1 MMTFEAPHYLRY
13 AGLLPLLLAA
23 YALSRYYTARTAW
36 PPAPGRRWLTYA
48 RWALPLLVVLALVL
62 ALANPLGAG
71 RGGWVRR
78 ATQLVLVVDVSNSM
92 LTRDVVPDRLT
103 QARLT
108 LGSIVRQLRSEQVG
122 VVVFAGNAQRYLPLT
137 TDYATVGQAC
147 SSITPALLSRQ
158 GSSLAEALTLAA
170 LVFSPDPPGNR
181 VVCILSD
188 GESHARRDQQ
198 VADSLLRAGIHVFAI
213 GVGTAQG
220 GPVWEGV
227 PGSARL
233 RPKLDPQGQPIRS
246 ALDAARLR
254 RLVHEQPA
262 GYQQLDDY
270 EVVATRFVQA
280 AQQLPP
286 PAGARRL
293 AAGQPQFRVCLL
305 VALVLLLVELAL
317 PSILYARPYA
327 QPD

>member
-1 MMTFEAPHYLRY
+1 MIPFEEPHYLRY
-13 AGLLPLLLAA
+13 AVLLPLLLAA
-23 YALSRYYTARTAW
+23 YALSRYYSARTAW
-36 PPAPGRRWLTYA
+36 PPAAGRWWVVSA

-62 ALANPLGAG
+62 ALANPLRMG
-71 RGGWVRR
+71 RSGGVRR

-92 LTRDVVPDRLT
+92 LARDVVPDRLT

-137 TDYATVGQAC
+137 TDYATVEQAC
-147 SSITPALLSRQ
+147 GGITPALLSRQ

-170 LVFSPDPPGNR
+170 LVFSPDAPGNR

-198 VADSLLRAGIHVFAI
+198 VADSLRRAGIHVFAI

-220 GPVWEGV
+220 GPVWESV
-227 PGSARL
+227 PGSLRL
-233 RPKLDPQGQPIRS
+233 RPKLDPRGQPIRS
-246 ALDAARLR
+246 ALNAARLR
-254 RLVHEQPA
+254 RLAHDPA
-262 GYQQLDDY
+262 TGYQQLDDY
-270 EVVATRFVQA
+270 QVVATRFVQA

-286 PAGARRL
+286 PAGARRQS
-293 AAGQPQFRVCLL
+293 AAQPQFRVCLL
-305 VALVLLLVELAL
+305 VALALLLVELAL
-317 PSILYARPYA
+317 PSLLPTYPYA